1 MRIFILRHEDRP
13 QDCSFFTP
21 LTKIGLENSV
31 KLIKL
36 LDNCGIDLIFSSPF
50 IRTLQTIYPFASSKG
65 LSINVDYSLSELH
78 HPDIIPKQAVG
89 MSLPEYLAESFKVN
103 SENIS
108 ITKPDGIVYPESQ
121 KDLEKRV
128 KRFFKDII
136 TKYHDTNY
144 NIVIV
149 THKAVCAVMLN
160 IIAKIKN
167 INTLTPEFIENY
179 EKGKLSLIWKNKWTF
194 KQLN

>member
-36 LDNCGIDLIFSSPF
+36 LDNCGINLIFSSPF
-50 IRTLQTIYPFASSKG
+50 IRTLQTIYPFSSSKG
-65 LSINVDYSLSELH
+65 LSINIDYSLSELH

-89 MSLPEYLAESFKVN
+89 MSLPEYLAESFKVDP
-103 SENIS
+103 ENIS

-144 NIVIV
+144 NIVVV

-160 IIAKIKN
+160 IIAKLKN
-167 INTLTPEFIENY
+167 NLTPEFIENY
-179 EKGKLSLIWKNKWTF
+179 EKGKLSIIWNNKWTF

>member
-31 KLIKL
+31 NLIKL
-36 LDNCGIDLIFSSPF
+36 LDNYGINLIFSSPF
-50 IRTLQTIYPFASSKG
+50 IRTLQTIYPFSSSKG
-65 LSINVDYSLSELH
+65 LSINIDYSLSELH

-89 MSLPEYLAESFKVN
+89 MSLPEYLAESFKVDP
-103 SENIS
+103 ENIS

-144 NIVIV
+144 NIVVV

-160 IIAKIKN
+160 IIAKLKN
-167 INTLTPEFIENY
+167 NLTPEFIENY

-194 KQLN
+194 RQLN